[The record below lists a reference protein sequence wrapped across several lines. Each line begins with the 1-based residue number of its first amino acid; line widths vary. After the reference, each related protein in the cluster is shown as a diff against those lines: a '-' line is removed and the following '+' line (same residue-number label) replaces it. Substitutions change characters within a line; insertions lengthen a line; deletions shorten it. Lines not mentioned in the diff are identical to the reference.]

1 VPQRRHTSSE
11 DNARDPTPHR
21 RHPFGALHLAESVGH
36 ARICAALRG
45 IDDLKTGLGI
55 FSGSSSGCGPEERD
69 LQKIEWVDDR
79 VLLIDDQLAF
89 LVEPLARRS

>member
-11 DNARDPTPHR
+11 DNARDPPPHR

-45 IDDLKTGLGI
+45 VDDLKTGLGI

-79 VLLIDDQLAF
+79 MLLIDDQLAF